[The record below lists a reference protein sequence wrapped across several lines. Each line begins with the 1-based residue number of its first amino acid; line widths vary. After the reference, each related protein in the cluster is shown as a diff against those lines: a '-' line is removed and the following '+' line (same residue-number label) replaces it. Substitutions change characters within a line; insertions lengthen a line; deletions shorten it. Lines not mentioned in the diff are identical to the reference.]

1 MKTIS
6 FFTILVMTML
16 REGRDKNLKKQVEST
31 LIFNP
36 LWSNPQNSKKSYFF
50 MKNALFL
57 IFLIFI
63 QFTHKTYL
71 SFDLF
76 LVIVSLSLNN
86 IWRRFR

>member
-63 QFTHKTYL
+63 QFTHKYSKHTYL
-71 SFDLF
+71 LTFF
-76 LVIVSLSLNN
+76 WSLYHCP
-86 IWRRFR
+86 